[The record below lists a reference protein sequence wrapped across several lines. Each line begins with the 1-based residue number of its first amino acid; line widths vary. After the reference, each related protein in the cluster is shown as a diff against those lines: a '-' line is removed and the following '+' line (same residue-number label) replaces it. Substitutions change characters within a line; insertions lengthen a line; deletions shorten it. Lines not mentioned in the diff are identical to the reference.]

1 MDKDDLLA
9 EVSIFSHMKKRELR
23 RVAKLTNF
31 ESFRSGDVIVSEG
44 ARDDRFF
51 LIVSGKV
58 EVIKGLGSPNE
69 WCLRALGPRSYFG
82 EMALIDDLV
91 RTSSVVA
98 KTDTQVLI
106 LDQWNLRQQIEKNPG
121 MAIEL
126 LQMFGR
132 RIRDVEKKTMEML
145 GVFLPVCASCK
156 KKFEEIGSWTVF
168 GKSMGNNMGPDIQ
181 EIFCEECKKTLFAK
195 FLKDR

>member
-69 WCLRALGPRSYFG
+69 WCLRTLGPRSYFG

-132 RIRDVEKKTMEML
+132 RIRDIEKKTMEML
-145 GVFLPVCASCK
+145 GVFLPICASCK

-168 GKSMGNNMGPDIQ
+168 EKSIGNNMGPDIQ

-195 FLKDR
+195 LLKDR

>member
-58 EVIKGLGSPNE
+58 EVIKGLGSPNK
-69 WCLRALGPRSYFG
+69 WCLRTLGPRSYFG

-132 RIRDVEKKTMEML
+132 RIRDIEKKTMGML
-145 GVFLPVCASCK
+145 GVFLPICASCK

-168 GKSMGNNMGPDIQ
+168 EKSIGNNMGPDIQ

-195 FLKDR
+195 LLKDR